1 MSLNQLKRISGSAF
15 RSLDSAMNATAQN
28 VANMETEGYTRRRV
42 TLQSESQVVQGMY
55 APPMDRRAM
64 AAGVSVQEYERLRD
78 NLLMKSAWE
87 ARSGLAGFSEEHRV
101 LSTIEGILGASGESS
116 LNRVLEDFYD
126 GWAALADHPT
136 DPGIRLHVRSNGE
149 AVASTLNRLDA
160 SLASFNE
167 EVGINLR
174 TAVDSTNDLLR
185 EIASLNETIALA
197 RNQGAPD
204 LSAEDRRDQLVD
216 RLSEFA
222 PVRVQTERREA
233 FTITI
238 DGMTVVQGSTAT
250 ELRVDSNSGK
260 PEVLFGDS
268 SVALRMGSENGRI
281 GALLS
286 TIHQTIPSTRADL
299 AQLAESI
306 ANDVN
311 AIHASGYGL
320 DGSTGVDFF
329 DFHRGTEGFR
339 ISLSETI
346 STDARAIAASSGNP
360 EDGYA
365 DSEVARGIAGLRT
378 GNTSNDFFSPAD
390 FFVDL
395 VSGIG
400 GKANRASSEASA
412 RDGVVSHLTALEAA
426 VSGVNLEE
434 EMTNLIRF
442 QQAYAASARV
452 LTTAQEIIDTLLRM

>member
-1 MSLNQLKRISGSAF
+1 MSINQLIRISGSAF

-42 TLQSESQVVQGMY
+42 TLQSESAVVRGMY
-55 APPMDRRAM
+55 APPFHHRAT
-64 AAGVSVQEYERLRD
+64 AAGVSVQDYERLRD
-78 NLLMKSAWE
+78 NLLLKSGWE
-87 ARSGLAGFSEEHRV
+87 ARSGLSGFSEEHRV
-101 LSTIEGILGASGESS
+101 LSSIEGILGGSGESS

-126 GWAALADHPT
+126 GWSALAD
-136 DPGIRLHVRSNGE
+136 DPADAGIRLHVRSNGE
-149 AVASTLNRLDA
+149 TVASTLNRLD
-160 SLASFNE
+160 SNLASFAE
-167 EVGINLR
+167 EVGGNLR
-174 TAVDSTNDLLR
+174 SAVDSANDLLR

-204 LSAEDRRDQLVD
+204 LSAEDYRDQLVD
-216 RLSEFA
+216 KLSGFA

-238 DGMTVVQGSTAT
+238 DGMTVVQGSKAT
-250 ELRVDSNSGK
+250 ELRVDSSSGK
-260 PEVLFGDS
+260 PEVFFGNS
-268 SVALRMGSENGRI
+268 SITHRLGPENGQI

-286 TIHQTIPSTRADL
+286 TLHQTVPSVRADL

-306 ANDVN
+306 VNDLN
-311 AIHASGYGL
+311 AVHSSGFGL

-329 DFHRGTEGFR
+329 DFQRGTEGFR
-339 ISLSETI
+339 ISLSQAI
-346 STDARAIAASSGNP
+346 RGDARSIAASAGDP
-360 EDGYA
+360 TDGYA
-365 DSEVARGIAGLRT
+365 DSDVALGIAGLRT
-378 GNTSNDFFSPAD
+378 GNSANDFFSPATS
-390 FFVDL
+390 FVDI

-400 GKANRASSEASA
+400 GQANRASSEASA
-412 RDGVVSHLTALEAA
+412 RDGVVSHLVALERG

-452 LTTAQEIIDTLLRM
+452 LNAAQDMIDTLLRM